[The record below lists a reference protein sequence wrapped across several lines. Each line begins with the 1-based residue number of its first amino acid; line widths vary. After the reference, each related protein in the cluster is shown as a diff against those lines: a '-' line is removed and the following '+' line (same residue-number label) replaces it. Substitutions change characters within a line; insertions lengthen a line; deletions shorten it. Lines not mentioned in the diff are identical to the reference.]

1 MTIRKFLAYSMLA
14 STPAAVQFNQ
24 GPPLPQRHMVIVNDT
39 KSDVAIRVVS
49 GTVVGKGIA
58 RRIQLDTSSLSW
70 TVPYGVY
77 GARSFTLEGNKAVHA
92 TFGFTQDRGL
102 IITVNAGSEKAITY
116 HAYPND
122 KSQQQVLLKLVKSD
136 DPLRVM
142 RSSAKQSYVQ
152 VGEKVIS
159 LEDNIHRNFVKR
171 PRNFVKM

>member
-39 KSDVAIRVVS
+39 KSNVSIRVVS
-49 GTVVGKGIA
+49 GEVVGKGNA

-77 GARSFTLEGNKAVHA
+77 GARSFTLEAGKAAHA
-92 TFGFTQDRGL
+92 TFGFKKDRGL

-122 KSQQQVLLKLVKSD
+122 RSQQQVMVKLVKSD
-136 DPLRVM
+136 DPLRPM
-142 RSSAKQSYVQ
+142 RMTRKQNYVK
-152 VGEKVIS
+152 VGEKAIS
-159 LEDNIHRNFVKR
+159 LENNIWRS
-171 PRNFVKM
+171 PRNFVRM

>member
-39 KSDVAIRVVS
+39 KSNVAIRVVS
-49 GTVVGKGIA
+49 GKVVRQKGHA
-58 RRIQLDTSSLSW
+58 PRIVPDASGLSW

-77 GARSFTLEGNKAVHA
+77 GARSFTLEGNKAAHA
-92 TFGFTQDRGL
+92 TFGYEKDRGL

-122 KSQQQVLLKLVKSD
+122 KSQQQIIVKLVKSD
-136 DPLRVM
+136 DPLRPM
-142 RSSAKQSYVQ
+142 RMTHKQSYVQ
-152 VGEKVIS
+152 VVYRG
-159 LEDNIHRNFVKR
+159 DFFVCR
-171 PRNFVKM
+171 MPHLGRTPAAA